1 MSKTNID
8 LVTELWD
15 DDDWAGFSEEELS
28 EILDF
33 CLEMDETLS
42 EILDLDE

>member
-8 LVTELWD
+8 LVTELW